1 MTATPTVNPIKLK
14 IGTNTKRETV
24 IVDDN
29 ITPKK
34 ALEQQCIEYGV
45 ATVSLDGCPL
55 DVKQMNM
62 TLAELGVKD
71 SAMLIAVIKTENAA

>member
-1 MTATPTVNPIKLK
+1 MAAPIQVK

-24 IVDDN
+24 MVNDD

-34 ALEQQCIEYGV
+34 ALEGQRIDYAK

-55 DVKQMNM
+55 SVKEMN
-62 TLAELGVKD
+62 TTFAELGVKD
-71 SAMLIAVIKTENAA
+71 TAQLIAVIKTDNAA